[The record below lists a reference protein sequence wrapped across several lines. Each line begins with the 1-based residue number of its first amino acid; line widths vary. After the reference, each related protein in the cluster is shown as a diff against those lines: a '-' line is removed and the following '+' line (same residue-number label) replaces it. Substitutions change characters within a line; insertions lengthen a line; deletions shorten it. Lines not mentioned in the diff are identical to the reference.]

1 MFPVQ
6 CYEALRKE
14 KGMPNVILES
24 IGRAMKKVR
33 VSMTM
38 LFWILLFIL
47 FILLLDILGCLW
59 A

>member
-1 MFPVQ
+1 M
-6 CYEALRKE
+6 R
-14 KGMPNVILES
+14 NVVMEN

-33 VSMTM
+33 VSLGV
-38 LFWILLFIL
+38 LFWVLLFIL

>member
-1 MFPVQ
+1 
-6 CYEALRKE
+6 
-14 KGMPNVILES
+14 MPNVILEN

-33 VSMTM
+33 VSIGF
-38 LFWILLFIL
+38 LLCILLFIL